1 MKNRKMNEIEGFT
14 FDGILQIS
22 EQKWRK
28 KYTMGIMDI
37 LYLHHLKSRG
47 ICGNSEDDMKRY
59 LMKEGYSSTDTLSM
73 IKRYNKVKNDLFDY
87 DWRTQSIM
95 DRIQ

>member
-1 MKNRKMNEIEGFT
+1 MKREMNSIEGFT

-22 EQKWRK
+22 EQKWGK

-47 ICGNSEDDMKRY
+47 ICGSNEDDMKRY
-59 LMKEGYSSTDTLSM
+59 LMK
-73 IKRYNKVKNDLFDY
+73 KVIPQQKLF
-87 DWRTQSIM
+87 Q
-95 DRIQ
+95 